1 MNKKQKMKKSENPV
15 SSISEHTKDFDRW
28 NGKKKMLDTGITNAD
43 CHEREI
49 WWCSIGVNVGSEQL
63 SQTEDFSRPVV
74 VVRRF
79 TRDIFWGVPLTTK
92 IKEHIPFR
100 VKFMIGEQANDA
112 LLLQMRAYD
121 RRRLVRKIGVV
132 SEEKF
137 ATLTKAIVEA
147 VKTTDPAC
155 AGSSEAEANVYKKG
169 YTSQSEKSMNI
180 KWDVDNATP

>member
-1 MNKKQKMKKSENPV
+1 ME
-15 SSISEHTKDFDRW
+15 KDFDRW
-28 NGKKKMLDTGITNAD
+28 NTDKKALDKRVSGTD

-74 VVRRF
+74 IVRRF
-79 TRDIFWGVPLTTK
+79 TRDIFWGIPLTTK

-100 VKFMIGEQANDA
+100 IKFMMGEQANDA

-132 SEEKF
+132 PEEIF
-137 ATLTKAIVEA
+137 SDFTSAIVDA
-147 VKTTDPAC
+147 VKTTDPAF
-155 AGSSEAEANVYKKG
+155 AESSEAEANVFNHDSKSHHK
-169 YTSQSEKSMNI
+169 SQ
-180 KWDVDNATP
+180 